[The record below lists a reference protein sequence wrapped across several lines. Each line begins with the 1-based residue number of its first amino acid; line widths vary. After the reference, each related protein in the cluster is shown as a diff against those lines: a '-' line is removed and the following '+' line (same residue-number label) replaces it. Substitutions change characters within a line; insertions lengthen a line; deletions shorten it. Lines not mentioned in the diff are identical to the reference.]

1 MNPVEIRSR
10 VEAELALWRAT
21 AELATAL
28 PRGSWTLVGA
38 QMVFLLAYENDLPIG
53 RTSGDVDL
61 MMDVRALTGATQEAS
76 RTLERL
82 GYELDRPSPDGRAHR
97 FRRDDAV
104 VDVLAPDGVWARSSL
119 LTIPPGRTIAVA
131 GGSQALARSRQ
142 VRVLLEG
149 REVELACPSVLG
161 AILIK
166 ARAIE
171 VADDPDKHRKDLAL
185 LLAAVDDPRSLRDE
199 LRKTERGWLRR
210 RRELLDP
217 RHAAWRTTPEAEG
230 ARIALE
236 VLVEAERLNS

>member
-1 MNPVEIRSR
+1 M
-10 VEAELALWRAT
+10 ALWRAT
-21 AELATAL
+21 AELASAL
-28 PRGSWTLVGA
+28 PKGSWTLVGA
-38 QMVFLLAYENDLPIG
+38 QMVFLLAYEHDLPTG

-76 RTLERL
+76 ATMERL

-97 FRRDDAV
+97 FRRVDAV
-104 VDVLAPDGVWARSSL
+104 VDVLAPDGTGGRASL

-149 REVELACPSVLG
+149 REVEIPCPSVLG

-166 ARAIE
+166 ARAVD
-171 VADDPDKHRKDLAL
+171 VAEDPDKHRSDLAL

-199 LRKTERGWLRR
+199 MRRTERGWLRR
-210 RRELLDP
+210 RRELHDP
-217 RHAAWRTTPEAEG
+217 RHPAWLTSPSAEE

-236 VLVEAERLNS
+236 ILVE

>member
-1 MNPVEIRSR
+1 MNPVEIGSR
-10 VEAELALWRAT
+10 DEAELGLWRAT

-28 PRGSWTLVGA
+28 PKGSWTLVGA
-38 QMVFLLAYENDLPIG
+38 QMVFLLAYEHDLPIG

-76 RTLERL
+76 TTLQRL
-82 GYELDRPSPDGRAHR
+82 GYELDPPSPDGRAHR
-97 FRRDDAV
+97 FRRGDDV
-104 VDVLAPDGVWARSSL
+104 VDVLAPDGAGARASL

-149 REVELACPSVLG
+149 REVEIPCPSVLG

-166 ARAIE
+166 ARAVD
-171 VADDPDKHRKDLAL
+171 VAEDPDKHRRDLAL
-185 LLAAVDDPRSLRDE
+185 LLAAIDDPRSLRDE
-199 LRKTERGWLRR
+199 TRKTERGWLRR
-210 RRELLDP
+210 RSELLDP
-217 RHAAWRTTPEAEG
+217 RHPAWRTTPSAED

-236 VLVEAERLNS
+236 ILVG